1 VYRGRGL
8 EVRRRESEQARLA
21 AAIGPG
27 TPQMDRGRDAAG
39 RAAKGPSAASRRA
52 PEAASSSRHAS
63 AHLLIGAG
71 VRVSEA
77 ASRPRRQTRLDDQQ
91 QQQQQQQQG
100 DCLCLLGPD
109 RLFGFRGERAL
120 APLQRPA
127 AHDRGSRDGKRHG
140 SNSLG
145 SVMVKEQPL
154 RRASRIAL
162 RQG

>member
-1 VYRGRGL
+1 
-8 EVRRRESEQARLA
+8 
-21 AAIGPG
+21 
-27 TPQMDRGRDAAG
+27 MDRGRDAAG

-100 DCLCLLGPD
+100 DCLRAGSTIWVS
-109 RLFGFRGERAL
+109 RGEPWR
-120 APLQRPA
+120 RC
-127 AHDRGSRDGKRHG
+127 RDPRHTTEG
-140 SNSLG
+140 HEMG
-145 SVMVKEQPL
+145 SVMVQTAWE
-154 RRASRIAL
+154 ASWFKSSL
-162 RQG
+162 